1 MSRKR
6 KTKIINLITFFLIL
20 IISIPIYAKWE
31 IRITNPKNKIEN
43 QNKIIG
49 KWYMP
54 KPGEPQ
60 IIVLNKNDKEQM
72 DNFTAPAGTI
82 VYYIDENGNAKVY
95 TTRRAIGK
103 NDKFKFPDTDSTS
116 KWFSMSYDDNSI
128 DYSGRQRYVSGDLVV
143 FKGKL
148 YEYRNGGFG
157 HDPNTERE
165 VNPEENPKV
174 WFLRDDLL
182 EENEIEDIWF
192 RYKIYF
198 EGDIVFF
205 KGKYYKALKSGYYNQ
220 EPRNLVNII
229 NRTYWEE
236 VTK

>member
-43 QNKIIG
+43 QNTIIG

-95 TTRRAIGK
+95 TTKKAIGK
-103 NDKFKFPDTDSTS
+103 NERYKFPDTDSTS
-116 KWFSMSYDDNSI
+116 GWFAMSYDDNSEN
-128 DYSGRQRYVSGDLVV
+128 YSNRQKYSVGDLVM
-143 FKGKL
+143 FEGKL
-148 YEYRNGGFG
+148 YERLSLYLPNVTKDTKPGE
-157 HDPNTERE
+157 DPTSWALRE
-165 VNPEENPKV
+165 E
-174 WFLRDDLL
+174 LL
-182 EENEIEDIWF
+182 NEQGMDNLWF

-205 KGKYYKALKSGYYNQ
+205 KGKYYKALKSGYYDKEPGKLIYRSYWQ
-220 EPRNLVNII
+220 EI
-229 NRTYWEE
+229 
-236 VTK
+236 TK